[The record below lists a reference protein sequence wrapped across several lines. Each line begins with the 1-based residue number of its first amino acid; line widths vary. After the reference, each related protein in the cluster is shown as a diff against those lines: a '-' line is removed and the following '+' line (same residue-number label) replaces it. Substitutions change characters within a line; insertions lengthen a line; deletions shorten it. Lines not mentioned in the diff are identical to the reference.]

1 MSKEYEV
8 IIIGGGPAGLSAGIY
23 ATRSR
28 LSCLLIEKIA
38 LGGLIVNAEKVENYP
53 GFPDS
58 VSGLELT
65 ELMQRQASKFGLET
79 IIGEAQGIELNGEMK
94 TLETTAGDYTTRAVI
109 VASGSEHTRL
119 DVPGEEKFTGKGVS
133 FCATC
138 DGYFFQDKTVA
149 VVGGGNAALAEALN
163 LTKFASKVFVV
174 HRRNE
179 LRATRIVQE
188 RALANPKIEFR
199 FNRAVSAIEG
209 RDFIES
215 IKLQD
220 TESSKTSTLK
230 VDGVFVAI
238 GFKPST
244 EFLKTTVSLDSADYI
259 ITDEKM
265 ATSVPGI
272 FAAGDVRASSIR
284 QVIGAAG
291 DGAVAAIYAERY
303 LRERQ

>member
-1 MSKEYEV
+1 MAEKYDV

-23 ATRSR
+23 AARAR
-28 LSCLLIEKIA
+28 LACKLIEKAA

-53 GFPDS
+53 GFADG

-65 ELMQRQASKFGLET
+65 ELMQSQAQKFGLDT
-79 IIGEAQGIELNGEMK
+79 VIGEVQGLTLNDSLK
-94 TLETTAGDYTTRAVI
+94 TITTSAGDYDTRAVI
-109 VASGSEHTRL
+109 VASGSEHNKL
-119 DVPGEEKFTGKGVS
+119 GVPGEGKFTGRGVS

-174 HRRNE
+174 HRRGE
-179 LRATRIVQE
+179 LRATKIVQE

-199 FNRAVSAIEG
+199 FNTAVSAIEG
-209 RDFIES
+209 GDFVKS
-215 IKLQD
+215 LKLED
-220 TESSKTSTLK
+220 TENGKASTLK
-230 VDGVFVAI
+230 VDGLFVAI
-238 GFKPST
+238 GFKPNT
-244 EFLKTTVSLDSADYI
+244 DFLKNTVPLDGAGYV

-265 ATSVPGI
+265 ATPVPGI
-272 FAAGDVRASSIR
+272 FAAGDVRSSSIR

-303 LRERQ
+303 LSEPH